1 MSITNTSYLLL
12 SHFIC
17 FVILL
22 WRIKIEQL
30 YIITYLKYVT
40 LWNKELIWKLGDY
53 MSTKHE
59 KILQYIESL
68 PVGDKISV
76 RQIAKDMQVSEG
88 TAYRAIKEA
97 ENRSLVSSI
106 ERVGTIRIEKKKK
119 ENIERLTFAEIV
131 NIVDGQVLGGMN
143 GLHKTL
149 TKFVIGAMQL
159 EDMMRYTEA
168 GSLLIVGNRF
178 KAHENALKEGAA
190 VLITGGFD
198 TTEENKRLADELELP
213 IISSSYDTFTVATL
227 INRAIYDQLIK
238 KDILLIEDIYIPIEE
253 TSTLH
258 NHQTISDFRLLNE
271 KTSHGAFPVV
281 GNNNKLVGMIT
292 VKDVIG
298 KEPADP
304 IDKVM
309 TKHPISTSMKTSV
322 ASAGHRMIWEGI
334 DLLPIVDDDGV
345 LQGVISRQ
353 DVLKALQHAQRQPHH
368 GETIDDLVKKE
379 IKLLSEE
386 DVVVEFTV
394 TPQMTNQ
401 FGSISYGAFTTLLS
415 EVGSIALKRKK
426 RGDAVA
432 ENMTIYFIKPIQM
445 ETVLTVVPHILD
457 MSRKFVKMDFD
468 IFNESYI
475 SRKSNDDVPIVREII
490 NQFNQHQIKK
500 QYTHCIL
507 LSFDLLIKFIFFL
520 HKFTFVAHTIIIII
534 GLY

>member
-1 MSITNTSYLLL
+1 
-12 SHFIC
+12 
-17 FVILL
+17 
-22 WRIKIEQL
+22 
-30 YIITYLKYVT
+30 
-40 LWNKELIWKLGDY
+40 

-76 RQIAKDMQVSEG
+76 RQIAKEMQVSEG

-97 ENRSLVSSI
+97 ENRRLVSSI

-131 NIVDGQVLGGMN
+131 NIVDGQVLGGKS

-149 TKFVIGAMQL
+149 NKFVIGAMQL
-159 EDMMRYTEA
+159 DDMMRYTDA

-213 IISSSYDTFTVATL
+213 IISSSYDTFTVAAM

-238 KDILLIEDIYIPIEE
+238 KDILLIEDIYVPIEE
-253 TSTLH
+253 TATLK
-258 NHQTISDFRLLNE
+258 NTDSIADFRHLNQQ
-271 KTSHGAFPVV
+271 TSHGAFPVV
-281 GNNNKLVGMIT
+281 TAANKLVGMIT
-292 VKDVIG
+292 VKDVFG
-298 KEPADP
+298 KEDFET

-309 TKHPISTSMKTSV
+309 TKNPISGSMKTSV

-334 DLLPIVDDDGV
+334 DLLPIVNDDGV
-345 LQGVISRQ
+345 LKGVISRQ
-353 DVLKALQHAQRQPHH
+353 DVLKALQHAQRQPQH
-368 GETIDDLVKKE
+368 GETIDDLVKSEMKV
-379 IKLLSEE
+379 LGEE
-386 DVVVEFTV
+386 DVIVEFTV

-401 FGSISYGAFTTLLS
+401 YGAISYGAFTTLLA
-415 EVGSIALKRKK
+415 EVGSFALKRRK

-432 ENMTIYFIKPIQM
+432 ENMTVYFLKPIQM
-445 ETVLTVVPHILD
+445 ESVLTVVPHILD

-468 IFNESYI
+468 IYNETTLVG
-475 SRKSNDDVPIVREII
+475 KAMMMF
-490 NQFNQHQIKK
+490 Q
-500 QYTHCIL
+500 L
-507 LSFDLLIKFIFFL
+507 LER
-520 HKFTFVAHTIIIII
+520 
-534 GLY
+534 